1 MIMDND
7 LAVLSLRGRQ
17 ASGLGTDLEGFGI
30 VPRHAD
36 LSRLHQW
43 VSKLLEQANLQDT
56 LSRSFLK
63 EEKNSTRH
71 MK

>member
-36 LSRLHQW
+36 LSRPHQW

-63 EEKNSTRH
+63 EKKNSTRH